1 MATTQDAYELARRLA
16 EVEYPD
22 SDGKPMAETDF
33 QRAYLI
39 YSVSVLD
46 LYFQSQPDVYVSGN
60 ILIYYE
66 EGNPKACLSPDVFVI
81 RDQEKRK
88 RRSYKVWEEGEKY
101 PNFVLEITSK
111 STVNED
117 QGSKKGL
124 YAFWGVEEYFQY
136 DPTGDYLKPQLQ
148 GLRLIEGNYFPISQ
162 VPLDQPNDF
171 SLRSEVLGIDVCLK
185 NQDLKFFEASSGIQL
200 LGLEE
205 TESARRAAEL
215 RASQETQRANQETQR
230 ADRLAAKLRELGI
243 DPDRV

>member
-1 MATTQDAYELARRLA
+1 MATTQNAYELAKLLA
-16 EVEYPD
+16 EIEYPD
-22 SDGKPMAETDF
+22 SDGRPMAETDF
-33 QRAYLI
+33 QRQYLI

-46 LYFQSQPDVYVSGN
+46 LYFQNQSDVYVSGN

-66 EGNPKACLSPDVFVI
+66 EGNSKACISPDVFVI
-81 RDQEKRK
+81 KNQEKRK

-136 DPTGDYLKPQLQ
+136 DPTGDYLKP
-148 GLRLIEGNYFPISQ
+148 RLKGFRLTEGNYFPISQ
-162 VPLDQPNDF
+162 IPLAQPDDF
-171 SLRSEVLGIDVCLK
+171 SLRSEVLGIDLCLK
-185 NQDLKFFEASSGIQL
+185 NQDLKFFEASSGVQL

-215 RASQETQRANQETQR
+215 RAEQEAQR

-243 DPDRV
+243 DPEQL

>member
-1 MATTQDAYELARRLA
+1 MATTQDAYELAQLLA
-16 EVEYPD
+16 EIEYPE
-22 SDGKPMAETDF
+22 SDGRPMAETDF

-46 LYFQSQPDVYVSGN
+46 LYFQNQSDVYVSGN

-66 EGNPKACLSPDVFVI
+66 EGNPKACISPDVFVVQNQ
-81 RDQEKRK
+81 DKRK
-88 RRSYKVWEEGEKY
+88 RRSYKIWEEGEKY

-124 YAFWGVEEYFQY
+124 YAFWGVQEYFQY
-136 DPTGDYLKPQLQ
+136 DPTGDYLKSRLQ
-148 GLRLIEGNYFPISQ
+148 GFRLIEGNYFPIPQ
-162 VPLDQPNDF
+162 IPLDQPNDF
-171 SLRSEVLGIDVCLK
+171 SLRSEVLGIDLCLK

-215 RASQETQRANQETQR
+215 RAEQEAQR
-230 ADRLAAKLRELGI
+230 ADRLAAKLRELGV
-243 DPDRV
+243 DSDQL

>member
-1 MATTQDAYELARRLA
+1 MATTQDAYELAQLLA
-16 EVEYPD
+16 GIEYPE

-46 LYFQSQPDVYVSGN
+46 LYFQNQSDVYVSGN

-66 EGNPKACLSPDVFVI
+66 EGNPKACISPDVFVVLNQ
-81 RDQEKRK
+81 DKRK

-124 YAFWGVEEYFQY
+124 YAFWGVQEYFQY
-136 DPTGDYLKPQLQ
+136 DPTGDYLKSRLQ
-148 GLRLIEGNYFPISQ
+148 GFRLIEGNYFPIPE
-162 VPLDQPNDF
+162 VPLDQANDF
-171 SLRSEVLGIDVCLK
+171 SLRSEVLGIDLCLK

-215 RASQETQRANQETQR
+215 RAEQEAQR

-243 DPDRV
+243 DPDQV

>member
-1 MATTQDAYELARRLA
+1 MATTQDAYELAKLLA
-16 EVEYPD
+16 EIEYPD

-33 QRAYLI
+33 QREYLI

-46 LYFQSQPDVYVSGN
+46 LYFQNQPDVYVSGN

-66 EGNPKACLSPDVFVI
+66 EGNSKACLSPDVFVVKN
-81 RDQEKRK
+81 QEKRK

-136 DPTGDYLKPQLQ
+136 DPTADYLKPQLK
-148 GLRLIEGNYFPISQ
+148 GFRLIEGNYFPIPQ

-171 SLRSEVLGIDVCLK
+171 SLRSEVLGIDLCLK
-185 NQDLKFFEASSGIQL
+185 NQDLKFFEAGSGIQL

-215 RASQETQRANQETQR
+215 RAEQEAQR
-230 ADRLAAKLRELGI
+230 ADRLAAKLRELGT
-243 DPDRV
+243 DPEQL